1 MLFFFHFFF
10 SFFFLIYK
18 HSRTRKIMMRS
29 VSSQDSQPD
38 YQPKHR
44 HLTSKRKVHSH
55 SSSRPFDTSLSRISS
70 YHSGQTP
77 QKKYLYFSQFI
88 NLLFYFKIFIIILGI
103 FSIFLRIYDF
113 VTSTSSD
120 SLINNID
127 YLNYIAVL
135 ILVLI
140 SSVYIVFIYNKKYDS
155 IIKEMHRKIYQ
166 TFSITTFMEIGNQND
181 ILESLIFWMFIY
193 FIILVFSIL
202 VSKFTKNLNY
212 TTELL

>member
-1 MLFFFHFFF
+1 MLNPTQG
-10 SFFFLIYK
+10 LIDRNKIYSSPQEEK
-18 HSRTRKIMMRS
+18 SVPFTSQPKKRTR
-29 VSSQDSQPD
+29 
-38 YQPKHR
+38 YQPNPHGLR
-44 HLTSKRKVHSH
+44 YQPVAVMSEDL
-55 SSSRPFDTSLSRISS
+55 
-70 YHSGQTP
+70 
-77 QKKYLYFSQFI
+77 KKYQYFPQFI
-88 NLLFYFKIFIIILGI
+88 NLLFYFKIFIICLGI

-113 VTSTSSD
+113 VSSTSSD

-140 SSVYIVFIYNKKYDS
+140 SSVYIVFIYNKKYYS
-155 IIKEMHRKIYQ
+155 IIQEMHRKIYD
-166 TFSITTFMEIGNQND
+166 TFSISTDIEKGYQND

-202 VSKFTKNLNY
+202 VSKFTNNLNY